1 MEQVATLISL
11 FSPSE
16 NWTCTWKAAPRLF
29 KTSSGCSQPRIS
41 ANGRDTTRTEISF
54 ADDPA
59 ERQFAAEWDL
69 LNTRFGA
76 WRFVLAFAAKNF
88 SGSLR
93 HCAPSLCE

>member
-1 MEQVATLISL
+1 MEQVATLIWL

-41 ANGRDTTRTEISF
+41 ANSRDTTHTEISF

-59 ERQFAAEWDL
+59 ECQFAAEIVKPTSTL
-69 LNTRFGA
+69 MG
-76 WRFVLAFAAKNF
+76 KNAHTGDAI
-88 SGSLR
+88 SGDRVRWLVDGD
-93 HCAPSLCE
+93 